1 MDVFFFFFFD
11 SAWIL
16 IFWTYRQWKA
26 ERSLPWWPTWI
37 ELGRLAFSTSP
48 ISRKEIPS
56 LLAHFLLGLLEI
68 QHILPELTST
78 VPSGLQ
84 VSVCQVSSPES
95 VLSPWL
101 VSDAV
106 LHLFAQ
112 IMRSKISQHHSCP
125 EPQQKPEPLCIHL
138 PFVLRKSK
146 GFEWRAVSKGAMFR
160 VPKLLPTWS
169 EWWVRLAN
177 LGIWS
182 HVG

>member
-1 MDVFFFFFFD
+1 MVYLWMCFFD

-26 ERSLPWWPTWI
+26 ERSLPWWTTWI

-84 VSVCQVSSPES
+84 VSICQVSSPES

-112 IMRSKISQHHSCP
+112 IMRFTTSLMSRISTEARASLHSFALCLEKIKGIRVERGEQGRHVQGSQASSHLVWMMSKI
-125 EPQQKPEPLCIHL
+125 
-138 PFVLRKSK
+138 
-146 GFEWRAVSKGAMFR
+146 G
-160 VPKLLPTWS
+160 
-169 EWWVRLAN
+169 
-177 LGIWS
+177 
-182 HVG
+182 

>member
-1 MDVFFFFFFD
+1 MVYLWMCFFD

-26 ERSLPWWPTWI
+26 ERSLPWWTTWI

-112 IMRSKISQHHSCP
+112 IMRFTTSSWPLPLAGFLGWLPAAWLPRKKASHS
-125 EPQQKPEPLCIHL
+125 
-138 PFVLRKSK
+138 S
-146 GFEWRAVSKGAMFR
+146 GAPPGTLGSLLWW
-160 VPKLLPTWS
+160 PKAPDADELSWKTIT
-169 EWWVRLAN
+169 N
-177 LGIWS
+177 MKLGTPRI
-182 HVG
+182 